1 MKWTFARSD
10 GRPLTAVFSKA
21 QDKCMDNGGFIGI
34 TDRFFS

>member
-1 MKWTFARSD
+1 MEWTVKTSD